1 MAGRKIRIP
10 LSYKM
15 YRHIKKQSLEQ
26 DKFIR
31 DVINPLIENMSLD
44 KIQIP
49 KDDAWPDS
57 TRNLVTVALT
67 EKAQECLLLIQQK
80 YPLSTTRAAY
90 VVVYT
95 HYKDYIH
102 SSGE

>member
-1 MAGRKIRIP
+1 MAGRKLRIP
-10 LSYKM
+10 LGFKLYK
-15 YRHIKKQSLEQ
+15 HIKKQSIVQ
-26 DKFIR
+26 DKFIS
-31 DVINPLIENMSLD
+31 DLINPLIENMSLD

-67 EKAQECLLLIQQK
+67 EKAQECLIPIRRKYLL
-80 YPLSTTRAAY
+80 SDTRATY

-102 SSGE
+102 SSEE